1 MKKWIIE
8 KKKLLKDLKI
18 FNLFEYKMN
27 SPYEEVAS
35 KRYNFYVFES
45 LDWINILPIT
55 KEKKVVFVE
64 QYRPGTDSI
73 TLELPG
79 GMADLNEKPINSAK
93 RELLEETGFST
104 NDWSK
109 LGWVHPNPAILNNI
123 CHTFIALNVQEVAKP
138 MNSGSEFT
146 NVRLVDLEDLDKL
159 VIEGKITHSLVINAI
174 YWYKIFDSNK

>member
-1 MKKWIIE
+1 MDE
-8 KKKLLKDLKI
+8 PTL
-18 FNLFEYKMN
+18 
-27 SPYEEVAS
+27 S
-35 KRYNFYVFES
+35 
-45 LDWINILPIT
+45 
-55 KEKKVVFVE
+55 
-64 QYRPGTDSI
+64 QY
-73 TLELPG
+73 
-79 GMADLNEKPINSAK
+79 
-93 RELLEETGFST
+93 
-104 NDWSK
+104 DWSK